1 MKIQT
6 PPILRGMD
14 AIDSCVTEGQL
25 AVAARYS
32 ELAFRLS
39 GQNLSPPVR
48 GVFKEMTHAKLRA
61 AARRL
66 CAQSWQRDNRE
77 ANAA

>member
-1 MKIQT
+1 MKTQT
-6 PPILRGMD
+6 PPILRMD

-32 ELAFRLS
+32 ELAFRLA

-48 GVFKEMTHAKLRA
+48 GVFQEMTHAKLGA
-61 AARRL
+61 AGRRL
-66 CAQSWQRDNRE
+66 CAQSYRREDLE